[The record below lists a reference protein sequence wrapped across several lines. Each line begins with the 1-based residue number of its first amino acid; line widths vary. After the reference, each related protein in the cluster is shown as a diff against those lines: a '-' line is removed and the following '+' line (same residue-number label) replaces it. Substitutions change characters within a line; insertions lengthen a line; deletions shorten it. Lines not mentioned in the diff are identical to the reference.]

1 MIVKKDSKQEK
12 RPEIDLTGPDGN
24 AFVLMGMAKR
34 WAKDLGLDGDMI
46 VKEMMLGD
54 YENLLDVIEHYFGD
68 YVIMYRW
75 FHFFSETI
83 SFKFVYIKKMRS

>member
-1 MIVKKDSKQEK
+1 MIVKKESKPEK

-34 WAKDLGLDGDMI
+34 WARDLDLDGDMI

-68 YVIMYRW
+68 YVIMYR
-75 FHFFSETI
+75 
-83 SFKFVYIKKMRS
+83 

>member
-1 MIVKKDSKQEK
+1 MIVKKESKPEK

-68 YVIMYRW
+68 YVILYR
-75 FHFFSETI
+75 
-83 SFKFVYIKKMRS
+83 

>member
-1 MIVKKDSKQEK
+1 MIVKKDSKPEK

-24 AFVLMGMAKR
+24 AFVLMGMVKR

-68 YVIMYRW
+68 YVIMYR
-75 FHFFSETI
+75 
-83 SFKFVYIKKMRS
+83 